1 MSLIPISR
9 ALISVYSKDGLEPLA
24 KLFHHFGVEIYSTG
38 GTQAYLESLGI
49 PVITVESLTGYPSIL
64 DGRVKTLH
72 PKVFGGILARREE
85 GHLAELKEMDIPPFD
100 VVVVDLYPF
109 EETVASGAS
118 ETEIIEKIDI
128 GGISLIRAAAK
139 NFNDVVV
146 IPSKLSYKPLVDALE
161 NNAGSTT
168 LSDRLAFAKAA
179 FSVTSHYD
187 SAIYAYFQGDETF
200 SESLRLTEN
209 NKVNLR
215 YGENPHQKAVFY
227 GDFDDMFEKLAGKE
241 LSFNNLT
248 DIDAAVGLIS
258 EFWNDEPTM
267 GILKHTNPCG
277 VATRSTIKEAWMAAL
292 AADPVSAF
300 GGIFISNTPIDIATA
315 LEIDQLFYEVL
326 IAPDFN
332 EDALNFLSKKKNRIL
347 LKLKKLK
354 IQNIRVKS
362 LLNGV
367 IVQENDVKLEERE
380 SCKIA
385 TTLEP
390 TENQWK
396 DLMFAAKC
404 CKHLKSNVIVLAK
417 NNQLL
422 SMGCGQTSRI
432 DALEQ
437 AVVKAKKYG
446 FDLNGAVMASDAFFP
461 FPDCVE
467 VAKLAGIKA
476 VIQPG
481 GSVKDQESIDF
492 CDANDMTM
500 VITGIRHFR
509 H

>member
-9 ALISVYSKDGLEPLA
+9 ALISVYSKDGLDALA
-24 KLFHHFGVEIYSTG
+24 RMLHHLGVEIYSTG
-38 GTQAYLESLGI
+38 GTQLYLEGIDI
-49 PVITVESLTGYPSIL
+49 PVIAVESLTGYPSIL

-85 GHLAELKEMDIPPFD
+85 GHLSELKQMEILPFD
-100 VVVVDLYPF
+100 LVVVDLYPF
-109 EETVASGAS
+109 EETVKAGSDEA
-118 ETEIIEKIDI
+118 EIIEKIDI

-139 NFNDVVV
+139 NFKDVVV
-146 IPSKLSYKPLVDALE
+146 CPSKASYGFLVDILE
-161 NNAGSTT
+161 RKAGATS
-168 LSDRLAFAKAA
+168 LSDRLLLAKDAFA
-179 FSVTSHYD
+179 VTAHYD
-187 SAIYAYFQGDETF
+187 TSIFQYFQGEPSVSSQLRI
-200 SESLRLTEN
+200 SEN
-209 NKVNLR
+209 VKVDLR
-215 YGENPHQKAVFY
+215 YGENPHQKAVYF
-227 GDFDDMFEKLAGKE
+227 GDFDAMFEKISGKE

-258 EFWNDEPTM
+258 EFKNDAPTFA
-267 GILKHTNPCG
+267 ILKHTNPCG
-277 VATRSTIKEAWMAAL
+277 VATRPSLQDAWLSAL

-300 GGIFISNTPIDIATA
+300 GGIFISNTKIDLQTATEIDI
-315 LEIDQLFYEVL
+315 LFYEVL
-326 IAPDFN
+326 IAPDFDM
-332 EDALNFLSKKKNRIL
+332 DALNLLTKKKSRIL
-347 LKLKKLK
+347 LRLKK
-354 IQNIRVKS
+354 IEVQNIRVKS

-367 IVQENDVKLEERE
+367 IVQDNDVITEVRE
-380 SCKIA
+380 NCKIA

-390 TENQWK
+390 TEDQWR
-396 DLMFAAKC
+396 DLIFAAKC

-437 AVVKAKKYG
+437 AVMKAGKYG
-446 FDLNGAVMASDAFFP
+446 FNLEGAVMASDAFFP

-467 VAKLAGIKA
+467 MANKAGIKA

-481 GSVKDQESIDF
+481 GSVKDQESIDY
-492 CDANDMTM
+492 CEANMMTM

>member
-24 KLFHHFGVEIYSTG
+24 KLLHHYGVEIYSTG

-85 GHLAELKEMDIPPFD
+85 GHLTELNEMDIPPFD

-109 EETVASGAS
+109 EETVASGAG
-118 ETEIIEKIDI
+118 EAEIIEKIDI

-146 IPSKLSYKPLVDALE
+146 IPSKLSYRPLVEALE
-161 NNAGSTT
+161 KNTGSTT
-168 LSDRLAFAKAA
+168 LAERLSFARAA
-179 FSVTSHYD
+179 FGVTSHYD
-187 SAIYAYFQGDETF
+187 AAIYAYFQGDETF

-209 NKVNLR
+209 NMVNLR

-258 EFWNDEPTM
+258 EFEKDGPTM
-267 GILKHTNPCG
+267 VILKHTNPCG
-277 VATRSTIKEAWMAAL
+277 VATRSTIKEAWLAAL

-300 GGIFISNTPIDIATA
+300 GGIFISNVPIDMATA
-315 LEIDQLFYEVL
+315 EEIDQLFYEVL
-326 IAPDFN
+326 IAPEFA

-354 IQNIRVKS
+354 IQNISVKS

-367 IVQENDVKLEERE
+367 IVQENDVITEGRE
-380 SCKIA
+380 ICKVA
-385 TTLEP
+385 TLLEP
-390 TENQWK
+390 TDNQWK

-417 NNQLL
+417 DNQLL
-422 SMGCGQTSRI
+422 GMGCGQTSRI
-432 DALEQ
+432 DAMEQ
-437 AVVKAKKYG
+437 AVDKAKKYG
-446 FDLNGAVMASDAFFP
+446 FDLQGAVMASDAFFP

-467 VAKLAGIKA
+467 VAERAGIKA

-492 CDANDMTM
+492 CDANNMAM

>member
-24 KLFHHFGVEIYSTG
+24 KLLHHYGVEIYSTG
-38 GTQAYLESLGI
+38 GTQAYLENLGI
-49 PVITVESLTGYPSIL
+49 PVVTVESLTGYPSIL

-85 GHLAELKEMDIPPFD
+85 GHLSELNEMDIPPFD

-109 EETVASGAS
+109 EETVASGAD
-118 ETEIIEKIDI
+118 EAEIIEKIDI

-146 IPSKLSYKPLVDALE
+146 IPSKLSYKPLVEALE
-161 NNAGSTT
+161 KNAGSTT
-168 LSDRLAFAKAA
+168 LAERLSFARAA
-179 FSVTSHYD
+179 FGVTSQYD
-187 SAIYAYFQGDETF
+187 AAIYAYFQGDETF

-209 NKVNLR
+209 NKVTLR

-258 EFWNDEPTM
+258 EFEKDGPTM
-267 GILKHTNPCG
+267 VILKHTNPCG
-277 VATRSTIKEAWMAAL
+277 VATRSTIKEAWLAAL

-300 GGIFISNTPIDIATA
+300 GGIFISNVPIDMATA
-315 LEIDQLFYEVL
+315 VEIDQLFYEVL
-326 IAPDFN
+326 IAPDFA

-347 LKLKKLK
+347 LKLKKHK
-354 IQNIRVKS
+354 IRNISVKS

-367 IVQENDVKLEERE
+367 IVQENDVITEGRE
-380 SCKIA
+380 ICKVA

-390 TENQWK
+390 TENQWR
-396 DLMFAAKC
+396 DMMFAAKC

-417 NNQLL
+417 DNQLL

-467 VAKLAGIKA
+467 VAERAGIKA

-492 CDANDMTM
+492 CDAHNMAM

>member
-24 KLFHHFGVEIYSTG
+24 KLLHHYGVEIYSTG
-38 GTQAYLESLGI
+38 GTQVYLENLGI
-49 PVITVESLTGYPSIL
+49 PVISVESLTGYPSIL

-85 GHLAELKEMDIPPFD
+85 GHLAELNEMDIPPFD

-109 EETVASGAS
+109 EETVASGAG

-146 IPSKLSYKPLVDALE
+146 IPSKLSYKPLVEALE
-161 NNAGSTT
+161 KNAGSTT
-168 LSDRLAFAKAA
+168 LAERLSFAKAA
-179 FSVTSHYD
+179 FGVTSHYD
-187 SAIYAYFQGDETF
+187 AAIYGYFQGDETF
-200 SESLRLTEN
+200 AESLRLTEN

-248 DIDAAVGLIS
+248 DIDAAVGLMS
-258 EFWNDEPTM
+258 EFEKDGPTLA
-267 GILKHTNPCG
+267 ILKHTNPCG
-277 VATRSTIKEAWMAAL
+277 VATRSTIKEAWLAAL

-300 GGIFISNTPIDIATA
+300 GGIFISNVPIDIDTAT
-315 LEIDQLFYEVL
+315 EIDQLFYEVL
-326 IAPDFN
+326 IAPDFD

-354 IQNIRVKS
+354 IRNISVKS

-367 IVQENDVKLEERE
+367 IVQENDVVTEGRE
-380 SCKIA
+380 ICRVA

-390 TENQWK
+390 TEKQWR
-396 DLMFAAKC
+396 DMMFAAKC

-417 NNQLL
+417 DNQLL

-432 DALEQ
+432 DAMEQ
-437 AVVKAKKYG
+437 AVDKAKRYG
-446 FDLNGAVMASDAFFP
+446 FDLQGAVMASDAFFP

-467 VAKLAGIKA
+467 VAERAGIKA

-492 CDANDMTM
+492 CDAHNMAM
-500 VITGIRHFR
+500 VITGMRHFR

>member
-9 ALISVYSKDGLEPLA
+9 ALISVYSKEGLEPLA
-24 KLFHHFGVEIYSTG
+24 KLLQHYGVEIYSTG
-38 GTQAYLESLGI
+38 GTQAYLEKLGI
-49 PVITVESLTGYPSIL
+49 RVISVESLTGYPSIL

-72 PKVFGGILARREE
+72 PKVFGGILARREK
-85 GHLAELKEMDIPPFD
+85 GHLSELNEMDIPPFD
-100 VVVVDLYPF
+100 LVVVDLYPF

-118 ETEIIEKIDI
+118 EAEIIEKIDI

-146 IPSKLSYKPLVDALE
+146 IPSKLSYEPLVEALE
-161 NNAGSTT
+161 KNGGSTT
-168 LSDRLAFAKAA
+168 LADRLSFAKAA
-179 FSVTSHYD
+179 FGVTSYYD
-187 SAIYAYFQGDETF
+187 AAIYGYFQGDEIF
-200 SESLRLTEN
+200 SDSLRITEN
-209 NKVNLR
+209 NRVNLR

-227 GDFDDMFEKLAGKE
+227 GDFDDMFDKLAGKE

-258 EFWNDEPTM
+258 EFENDRPTLA
-267 GILKHTNPCG
+267 ILKHTNPCG
-277 VATRSTIKEAWMAAL
+277 VATRSTVREAWLAAL
-292 AADPVSAF
+292 SADPVSAF
-300 GGIFISNTPIDIATA
+300 GGIFIANAPIDMATA
-315 LEIDQLFYEVL
+315 VEIDQLFYEVL
-326 IAPDFN
+326 IAPDFH

-347 LKLKKLK
+347 LRLKKLK

-367 IVQENDVKLEERE
+367 IVQENDVITDGRGL
-380 SCKIA
+380 CKVA
-385 TTLEP
+385 TLMEP

-396 DLMFAAKC
+396 DLIFAAKC

-417 NNQLL
+417 DEQLL

-432 DALEQ
+432 DAMEQ
-437 AVVKAKKYG
+437 AVDKARKYG
-446 FDLNGAVMASDAFFP
+446 FNLQGAVMASDAFFP

-467 VAKLAGIKA
+467 VADRAGIKA

-481 GSVKDQESIDF
+481 GSVKDRESIDF
-492 CDANDMTM
+492 CDAHKMTM

>member
-24 KLFHHFGVEIYSTG
+24 KLLHHYGVEIYSTG

-85 GHLAELKEMDIPPFD
+85 GHLTELNEMDIPPFD

-109 EETVASGAS
+109 EETVASGAG
-118 ETEIIEKIDI
+118 EAEIIEKIDI

-146 IPSKLSYKPLVDALE
+146 IPSKLSYRPLVEALE
-161 NNAGSTT
+161 KNTGSTT
-168 LSDRLAFAKAA
+168 LAERLSFARAA
-179 FSVTSHYD
+179 FGVTSHYD
-187 SAIYAYFQGDETF
+187 AAIYAYFQGDETF

-209 NKVNLR
+209 NRVNLR

-258 EFWNDEPTM
+258 EFEKDGPTM
-267 GILKHTNPCG
+267 VILKHTNPCG
-277 VATRSTIKEAWMAAL
+277 VATRSTIKEAWLAAL

-300 GGIFISNTPIDIATA
+300 GGIFISNVPIDMATA
-315 LEIDQLFYEVL
+315 EEIDQLFYEVL
-326 IAPDFN
+326 IAPEFA

-354 IQNIRVKS
+354 IQNISVKS

-367 IVQENDVKLEERE
+367 IVQENDVITEGRE
-380 SCKIA
+380 ICKVA
-385 TTLEP
+385 TLLEP
-390 TENQWK
+390 TDNQWK

-404 CKHLKSNVIVLAK
+404 CKHLKSNDIVLAK
-417 NNQLL
+417 DNQLL
-422 SMGCGQTSRI
+422 GMGCGQTSRI
-432 DALEQ
+432 DAMEQ
-437 AVVKAKKYG
+437 AVDKAKKYG
-446 FDLNGAVMASDAFFP
+446 FDLQGAVMASDAFFP

-467 VAKLAGIKA
+467 VAERAGIKA

-492 CDANDMTM
+492 CDANNMAM

>member
-1 MSLIPISR
+1 MSSIPISR

-24 KLFHHFGVEIYSTG
+24 KLLHHYGVKIYSTG

-49 PVITVESLTGYPSIL
+49 PVVTVESLTGYPSIL

-72 PKVFGGILARREE
+72 PKVFGGILARREK
-85 GHLAELKEMDIPPFD
+85 GHLSELDEMNIPPFD

-118 ETEIIEKIDI
+118 EADIIEKIDI
-128 GGISLIRAAAK
+128 GGVSLIRAAAK

-161 NNAGSTT
+161 KNEGSTT

-179 FSVTSHYD
+179 FAVTSHYD
-187 SAIYAYFQGDETF
+187 SAIYSYFQGNQPF
-200 SESLRLTEN
+200 SENLRISEN

-258 EFWNDEPTM
+258 EFGNDGPTM
-267 GILKHTNPCG
+267 AILKHTNPCG

-300 GGIFISNTPIDIATA
+300 GGIFISNTPIDMDTA

-332 EDALNFLSKKKNRIL
+332 EDVLNFLSKKKNRIL
-347 LKLKKLK
+347 LKLKKRK
-354 IQNIRVKS
+354 VQNIRVKS

-367 IVQENDVKLEERE
+367 IVQENDVIMEERG
-380 SCKIA
+380 SCKVA

-390 TENQWK
+390 TENQWE
-396 DLMFAAKC
+396 DLIFAAKC

-437 AVVKAKKYG
+437 AVVKANKYG

-467 VAKLAGIKA
+467 VAKQAGIKA

-500 VITGIRHFR
+500 VISGIRHFR

>member
-267 GILKHTNPCG
+267 AILKHTNPCG

>member
-24 KLFHHFGVEIYSTG
+24 KLLHHYGVEIYSTG

-85 GHLAELKEMDIPPFD
+85 GHLTELNQMDIPPFD

-109 EETVASGAS
+109 EETVASGAG
-118 ETEIIEKIDI
+118 EAEIIEKIDI

-146 IPSKLSYKPLVDALE
+146 IPSKLSYKPLVEALE
-161 NNAGSTT
+161 KNAGSTT
-168 LSDRLAFAKAA
+168 LAERLSFARAA
-179 FSVTSHYD
+179 FGVTSHYD
-187 SAIYAYFQGDETF
+187 AAIYAYFQGDETF

-209 NKVNLR
+209 NRVNLR

-258 EFWNDEPTM
+258 EFEKDGPTM
-267 GILKHTNPCG
+267 VILKHTNPCG
-277 VATRSTIKEAWMAAL
+277 VATRSTIKEAWLAAL

-300 GGIFISNTPIDIATA
+300 GGIFISNVPIDLAPA
-315 LEIDQLFYEVL
+315 EEIDQLFYEVL
-326 IAPDFN
+326 IAPEFA

-354 IQNIRVKS
+354 IQNISVKS

-367 IVQENDVKLEERE
+367 IVQENDVITEGRE
-380 SCKIA
+380 ICKVA
-385 TTLEP
+385 TLLEP

-417 NNQLL
+417 DNQLL
-422 SMGCGQTSRI
+422 GMGCGQTSRI
-432 DALEQ
+432 DAMEQ
-437 AVVKAKKYG
+437 AVDKAKKYG
-446 FDLNGAVMASDAFFP
+446 FDLHGAVMASDAFFP

-467 VAKLAGIKA
+467 VAERAGIKA

-492 CDANDMTM
+492 CDANNMAM

>member
-24 KLFHHFGVEIYSTG
+24 KLLHHYGVEIYSTG

-85 GHLAELKEMDIPPFD
+85 GHLTELNEMDIPTFD

-109 EETVASGAS
+109 EETVASGAG
-118 ETEIIEKIDI
+118 EAEIIEKIDI

-146 IPSKLSYKPLVDALE
+146 IPSKLSYRPLVEALE
-161 NNAGSTT
+161 KNTGSTT
-168 LSDRLAFAKAA
+168 LAERLSFARAA
-179 FSVTSHYD
+179 FGVTSHYD
-187 SAIYAYFQGDETF
+187 AAIYAYFQGDETF

-209 NKVNLR
+209 NMVNLR

-258 EFWNDEPTM
+258 EFEKDGPTM
-267 GILKHTNPCG
+267 VILKHTNPCG
-277 VATRSTIKEAWMAAL
+277 VATRSTIKEAWLAAL

-300 GGIFISNTPIDIATA
+300 GGIFISNVPIDMATA
-315 LEIDQLFYEVL
+315 EEIDQLFYEVL
-326 IAPDFN
+326 IAPEFA

-354 IQNIRVKS
+354 IQNISVKS

-367 IVQENDVKLEERE
+367 IVQENDVITEGRE
-380 SCKIA
+380 ICKVA
-385 TTLEP
+385 TLLEP
-390 TENQWK
+390 TDNQWK

-417 NNQLL
+417 DNQLL
-422 SMGCGQTSRI
+422 GMGCGQTSRI
-432 DALEQ
+432 DAMEQ
-437 AVVKAKKYG
+437 AVDKAKKYG
-446 FDLNGAVMASDAFFP
+446 FDLQGAVMASDAFFP

-467 VAKLAGIKA
+467 VAERAGIKA

-492 CDANDMTM
+492 CDANNMAM

>member
-24 KLFHHFGVEIYSTG
+24 KLLHHYGVEIYSTG
-38 GTQAYLESLGI
+38 GTQVYLENLGI
-49 PVITVESLTGYPSIL
+49 PVTSVESLTGYPSIL

-85 GHLAELKEMDIPPFD
+85 GHLAELNEMDIPPFD

-109 EETVASGAS
+109 EETVASGAG
-118 ETEIIEKIDI
+118 EAEIIEKIDI

-146 IPSKLSYKPLVDALE
+146 IPSKLSYKPLVEALE
-161 NNAGSTT
+161 KNAGSTT
-168 LSDRLAFAKAA
+168 LADRLSFAKAA
-179 FSVTSHYD
+179 FGVTSHYD
-187 SAIYAYFQGDETF
+187 AAIYGYFQGDETF
-200 SESLRLTEN
+200 SDSLRLTEN

-258 EFWNDEPTM
+258 EFGNDGPTM
-267 GILKHTNPCG
+267 AILKHTNPCG
-277 VATRSTIKEAWMAAL
+277 VATRSTIKEAWLAAL
-292 AADPVSAF
+292 SADPVSAF

-315 LEIDQLFYEVL
+315 TEIDQLFYEVL

-367 IVQENDVKLEERE
+367 IVQENDVILEERE

-390 TENQWK
+390 TEGQWL

-467 VAKLAGIKA
+467 VAEQAGIKA

>member
-24 KLFHHFGVEIYSTG
+24 KLLHHYGVEIYSTG
-38 GTQAYLESLGI
+38 GTQVYLENLGI
-49 PVITVESLTGYPSIL
+49 PVTSVESLTGYPSIL

-85 GHLAELKEMDIPPFD
+85 GHLAELNEMDIPPFD

-109 EETVASGAS
+109 EETVASGAG
-118 ETEIIEKIDI
+118 EAEIIEKIDI

-146 IPSKLSYKPLVDALE
+146 IPSKLSYKPLVEALE
-161 NNAGSTT
+161 KNAGATT
-168 LSDRLAFAKAA
+168 LADRLSFAKAA
-179 FSVTSHYD
+179 FGVTSHYD
-187 SAIYAYFQGDETF
+187 AAIFGYFQGDETF
-200 SESLRLTEN
+200 AESLRLTEN

-248 DIDAAVGLIS
+248 DIDAAVGLMS
-258 EFWNDEPTM
+258 EFEKDGPTLA
-267 GILKHTNPCG
+267 ILKHTNPCG
-277 VATRSTIKEAWMAAL
+277 VATRSTIKEAWLAAL

-315 LEIDQLFYEVL
+315 TEIDQLFYEVL
-326 IAPDFN
+326 IAPDFD

-354 IQNIRVKS
+354 IRNISVKS

-367 IVQENDVKLEERE
+367 IVQENDVVTEGRE
-380 SCKIA
+380 ICKVS

-390 TENQWK
+390 TENQWR
-396 DLMFAAKC
+396 DMMFAAKC

-417 NNQLL
+417 DNQLL

-432 DALEQ
+432 DAMEQ
-437 AVVKAKKYG
+437 AVDKAKRYG
-446 FDLNGAVMASDAFFP
+446 FDLQGAVMASDAFFP

-467 VAKLAGIKA
+467 VAERAGIKA

-492 CDANDMTM
+492 CDAHNMAM
-500 VITGIRHFR
+500 VITGMRHFR

>member
-9 ALISVYSKDGLEPLA
+9 ALISVYSKEGLEPLA
-24 KLFHHFGVEIYSTG
+24 KLLQHYGVEIYSTG
-38 GTQAYLESLGI
+38 GTQAYLEKLGI
-49 PVITVESLTGYPSIL
+49 RVISVESLTGYPSIL

-72 PKVFGGILARREE
+72 PKVFGGILARREK
-85 GHLAELKEMDIPPFD
+85 GHLSELNEMDIPPFD
-100 VVVVDLYPF
+100 LVVVDLYPF

-118 ETEIIEKIDI
+118 EAEIIEKIDI

-146 IPSKLSYKPLVDALE
+146 IPSKLSYEPLVEALE
-161 NNAGSTT
+161 KNGGSTT
-168 LSDRLAFAKAA
+168 LADRLSFAKAA
-179 FSVTSHYD
+179 FGVTSYYD
-187 SAIYAYFQGDETF
+187 AAIYGYFQGDEIF
-200 SESLRLTEN
+200 SDSLRITEN
-209 NKVNLR
+209 NRVNLR

-227 GDFDDMFEKLAGKE
+227 GDFDDMFDKLAGKE

-258 EFWNDEPTM
+258 EFENDGPTLA
-267 GILKHTNPCG
+267 ILKHTNPCG
-277 VATRSTIKEAWMAAL
+277 VATRSTVREAWLAAL
-292 AADPVSAF
+292 SADPVSAF
-300 GGIFISNTPIDIATA
+300 GGIFIANAPIDMATA
-315 LEIDQLFYEVL
+315 VEIDQLFYEVL
-326 IAPDFN
+326 IAPDFH

-347 LKLKKLK
+347 LRLKKLK

-367 IVQENDVKLEERE
+367 IVQENDVITDGRGL
-380 SCKIA
+380 CKVA
-385 TTLEP
+385 TLMEP

-396 DLMFAAKC
+396 DLIFAAKC

-417 NNQLL
+417 DEQLL

-432 DALEQ
+432 DAMEQ
-437 AVVKAKKYG
+437 AVDKARKYG
-446 FDLNGAVMASDAFFP
+446 FNLQGAVMASDAFFP

-467 VAKLAGIKA
+467 VADRAGIKA

-481 GSVKDQESIDF
+481 GSVKDRESIDF
-492 CDANDMTM
+492 CDAHKMTM

>member
-24 KLFHHFGVEIYSTG
+24 KLLHHYGVEIYSTG

-72 PKVFGGILARREE
+72 PKVFGGILARREV
-85 GHLAELKEMDIPPFD
+85 GHLAELNEMDIPPFD
-100 VVVVDLYPF
+100 LVVVDLYPF
-109 EETVASGAS
+109 EETVASGAG
-118 ETEIIEKIDI
+118 EAEIIEKIDI

-146 IPSKLSYKPLVDALE
+146 IPSKLSYKPLVEALE
-161 NNAGSTT
+161 KNAGSTT
-168 LSDRLAFAKAA
+168 LAERLSFARAA
-179 FSVTSHYD
+179 FGVTSHYD
-187 SAIYAYFQGDETF
+187 AAIYDYFQGDETF

-209 NKVNLR
+209 NRVNLR

-258 EFWNDEPTM
+258 EFEKDGPTM
-267 GILKHTNPCG
+267 VILKHTNPCG
-277 VATRSTIKEAWMAAL
+277 VATRSTIKEAWLAAL

-300 GGIFISNTPIDIATA
+300 GGIFISNVPIDMATA
-315 LEIDQLFYEVL
+315 EEIDQLFYEVL
-326 IAPDFN
+326 IAPEFA

-354 IQNIRVKS
+354 IQNISVKS

-367 IVQENDVKLEERE
+367 IVQENDVITEGRE
-380 SCKIA
+380 ICKVA
-385 TTLEP
+385 TLLEP

-417 NNQLL
+417 DNQLL
-422 SMGCGQTSRI
+422 GMGCGQTSRI
-432 DALEQ
+432 DAMEQ
-437 AVVKAKKYG
+437 AVDKAKKYG
-446 FDLNGAVMASDAFFP
+446 FDLHGAVMASDAFFP

-467 VAKLAGIKA
+467 VAERAGIKA

-492 CDANDMTM
+492 CDANNMAM

>member
-24 KLFHHFGVEIYSTG
+24 KLLHHYGVEIYSTG

-72 PKVFGGILARREE
+72 PKVFGGILARREV
-85 GHLAELKEMDIPPFD
+85 GHLAELNEMDIPPFD
-100 VVVVDLYPF
+100 LVVVDLYPF
-109 EETVASGAS
+109 EETVASGAG
-118 ETEIIEKIDI
+118 EAEIIEKIDI

-146 IPSKLSYKPLVDALE
+146 IPSKLSYIPLVEALE
-161 NNAGSTT
+161 KNAGSTT
-168 LSDRLAFAKAA
+168 LAERLSFARAA
-179 FSVTSHYD
+179 FGVTSHYD
-187 SAIYAYFQGDETF
+187 AAIYAYFQGDETF

-209 NKVNLR
+209 NRVNLR

-258 EFWNDEPTM
+258 EFEKDGPTM
-267 GILKHTNPCG
+267 VILKHTNPCG
-277 VATRSTIKEAWMAAL
+277 VATRSTIKEAWLAAL

-300 GGIFISNTPIDIATA
+300 GGIFISNVPIDMATA
-315 LEIDQLFYEVL
+315 EEIDQLFYEVL
-326 IAPDFN
+326 IAPEFA

-354 IQNIRVKS
+354 IQNISVKS

-367 IVQENDVKLEERE
+367 IVQENDVIRE
-380 SCKIA
+380 GREICKVA
-385 TTLEP
+385 TLLEP
-390 TENQWK
+390 TDNQWK

-417 NNQLL
+417 GNQLL
-422 SMGCGQTSRI
+422 GMGCGQTSRI
-432 DALEQ
+432 DAMEQ
-437 AVVKAKKYG
+437 AVDKAKKYG
-446 FDLNGAVMASDAFFP
+446 FDLQGAVMASDAFFP

-467 VAKLAGIKA
+467 VAERAGIKA

-492 CDANDMTM
+492 CDANNMAM

>member
-1 MSLIPISR
+1 
-9 ALISVYSKDGLEPLA
+9 
-24 KLFHHFGVEIYSTG
+24 
-38 GTQAYLESLGI
+38 
-49 PVITVESLTGYPSIL
+49 
-64 DGRVKTLH
+64 
-72 PKVFGGILARREE
+72 
-85 GHLAELKEMDIPPFD
+85 
-100 VVVVDLYPF
+100 
-109 EETVASGAS
+109 
-118 ETEIIEKIDI
+118 
-128 GGISLIRAAAK
+128 
-139 NFNDVVV
+139 
-146 IPSKLSYKPLVDALE
+146 
-161 NNAGSTT
+161 
-168 LSDRLAFAKAA
+168 
-179 FSVTSHYD
+179 
-187 SAIYAYFQGDETF
+187 
-200 SESLRLTEN
+200 LRLTEN
-209 NKVNLR
+209 NRVDLR

-258 EFWNDEPTM
+258 EFEKDGPTM
-267 GILKHTNPCG
+267 VILKHTNPCG
-277 VATRSTIKEAWMAAL
+277 VATRSTIKEAWLAAL

-300 GGIFISNTPIDIATA
+300 GGIFISNVIIDMATA
-315 LEIDQLFYEVL
+315 VEIDQLFYEVL
-326 IAPDFN
+326 IAPNFA

-347 LKLKKLK
+347 LKLKKPK
-354 IQNIRVKS
+354 IQNISVKS

-367 IVQENDVKLEERE
+367 IVQENDVVTEERE
-380 SCKIA
+380 ICKVA
-385 TTLEP
+385 TKLEP
-390 TENQWK
+390 TENQWR
-396 DLMFAAKC
+396 DMMFAAKC

-417 NNQLL
+417 DNQLL

-437 AVVKAKKYG
+437 AVVKANKYG

-467 VAKLAGIKA
+467 VAERAGIKA

-492 CDANDMTM
+492 CDAHNMAM

>member
-24 KLFHHFGVEIYSTG
+24 KLLHHYGVEIYSTG
-38 GTQAYLESLGI
+38 GTQAYLENLGI
-49 PVITVESLTGYPSIL
+49 PVVTVESLTGYPSIL

-85 GHLAELKEMDIPPFD
+85 GHLTELNEMDIPPFD

-109 EETVASGAS
+109 EETVASGAG
-118 ETEIIEKIDI
+118 EAEIIEKIDI

-146 IPSKLSYKPLVDALE
+146 IPSKLSYKPLVEALE
-161 NNAGSTT
+161 KNAGSTT
-168 LSDRLAFAKAA
+168 LDERLSFARAA
-179 FSVTSHYD
+179 FGVTSHYD
-187 SAIYAYFQGDETF
+187 AAIYAYFQGDETF

-209 NKVNLR
+209 NRVNLR

-258 EFWNDEPTM
+258 EFGNDGPTM
-267 GILKHTNPCG
+267 AILKHTNPCG
-277 VATRSTIKEAWMAAL
+277 VATRTTIKEAWLAAL

-300 GGIFISNTPIDIATA
+300 GGIFISNTPIDMATA
-315 LEIDQLFYEVL
+315 TEIDQLFYEVL

-354 IQNIRVKS
+354 IQNISVKS

-367 IVQENDVKLEERE
+367 IVQENDVLTEGRE
-380 SCKIA
+380 ICKVA
-385 TTLEP
+385 TLLEP
-390 TENQWK
+390 TDNQWK

-417 NNQLL
+417 DNQLL

-446 FDLNGAVMASDAFFP
+446 FDLQGAVMASDAFFP

-467 VAKLAGIKA
+467 VAERAGIKA

>member
-9 ALISVYSKDGLEPLA
+9 ALISVYSKEGLESLA
-24 KLFHHFGVEIYSTG
+24 KLLHHYGVEIYSTG
-38 GTQAYLESLGI
+38 GTQAYLENLGI

-85 GHLAELKEMDIPPFD
+85 GHLAELNEMDIPPFD
-100 VVVVDLYPF
+100 LVVVDLYPF
-109 EETVASGAS
+109 EETVASGAG
-118 ETEIIEKIDI
+118 EAEIIEKIDI

-146 IPSKLSYKPLVDALE
+146 IPSKLSYKPLVEALE
-161 NNAGSTT
+161 QNAGSTT
-168 LSDRLAFAKAA
+168 LAERLSFARAA
-179 FSVTSHYD
+179 FGVTSQYD
-187 SAIYAYFQGDETF
+187 AAIYAYFHGDETF

-209 NKVNLR
+209 NRVDLR

-258 EFWNDEPTM
+258 EFEKDGPTM
-267 GILKHTNPCG
+267 VILKHTNPCG
-277 VATRSTIKEAWMAAL
+277 VATRSTIKEAWLAAL

-300 GGIFISNTPIDIATA
+300 GGIFISNVSIDMATA
-315 LEIDQLFYEVL
+315 VEIDQLFYEVL
-326 IAPDFN
+326 IAPNFA

-347 LKLKKLK
+347 LKLKKPK
-354 IQNIRVKS
+354 IQNISVKS

-367 IVQENDVKLEERE
+367 IVQENDVVTEERE
-380 SCKIA
+380 ICKVA
-385 TTLEP
+385 TKLEP
-390 TENQWK
+390 TENQWR
-396 DLMFAAKC
+396 DMMFAAKC

-417 NNQLL
+417 DNQLL

-437 AVVKAKKYG
+437 AVVKANKYG

-467 VAKLAGIKA
+467 VAERAGIKA

-492 CDANDMTM
+492 CDAHNMAM

>member
-24 KLFHHFGVEIYSTG
+24 KLLHHYGVEIYSTG
-38 GTQAYLESLGI
+38 GTQVYLENLGI
-49 PVITVESLTGYPSIL
+49 PVTSVESLTGYPSIL

-85 GHLAELKEMDIPPFD
+85 GHLAELNEMDIPPFD

-109 EETVASGAS
+109 EETVASGAG
-118 ETEIIEKIDI
+118 EAEIIEKIDI

-146 IPSKLSYKPLVDALE
+146 IPSKLSYKPLVEALE
-161 NNAGSTT
+161 KNAGSTT
-168 LSDRLAFAKAA
+168 LADRLSFAKAA
-179 FSVTSHYD
+179 FGVTSHYD
-187 SAIYAYFQGDETF
+187 AAIYGYFQGDETF
-200 SESLRLTEN
+200 AESLRLTEN

-248 DIDAAVGLIS
+248 DIDAAVGLMS
-258 EFWNDEPTM
+258 EFEKDGPTLA
-267 GILKHTNPCG
+267 ILKHTNPCG
-277 VATRSTIKEAWMAAL
+277 VATRSTIKEAWLAAL

-315 LEIDQLFYEVL
+315 TEIDQLFYEVL
-326 IAPDFN
+326 IAPDFD

-347 LKLKKLK
+347 LKLKKL
-354 IQNIRVKS
+354 NIRNISVKS

-367 IVQENDVKLEERE
+367 IVQENDVVTEGRE
-380 SCKIA
+380 ICKVA

-390 TENQWK
+390 TENQWR
-396 DLMFAAKC
+396 DMMFAAKC

-417 NNQLL
+417 DNQLL

-432 DALEQ
+432 DAMEQ
-437 AVVKAKKYG
+437 AVDKAKRYG
-446 FDLNGAVMASDAFFP
+446 FDLEGAVMASDAFFP

-467 VAKLAGIKA
+467 VAERAGIKA

-492 CDANDMTM
+492 CDAHNMAM
-500 VITGIRHFR
+500 VITGMRHFR

>member
-24 KLFHHFGVEIYSTG
+24 KLLHHYGVEIYSTG
-38 GTQAYLESLGI
+38 GTQAYLENLGI
-49 PVITVESLTGYPSIL
+49 PVVTVESITGYPSIL

-85 GHLAELKEMDIPPFD
+85 GHLTELNEMDIPPFD

-109 EETVASGAS
+109 EETVASGAG
-118 ETEIIEKIDI
+118 EAEIIEKIDI

-146 IPSKLSYKPLVDALE
+146 IPSKLSYKPLVEALE
-161 NNAGSTT
+161 KNAGSTT
-168 LSDRLAFAKAA
+168 LDERLSFAMAA
-179 FSVTSHYD
+179 FGVTSHYD
-187 SAIYAYFQGDETF
+187 AAIYAYFQGDETF

-209 NKVNLR
+209 NRVNLR

-258 EFWNDEPTM
+258 EFEKDGPTM
-267 GILKHTNPCG
+267 IILKHTNPCG
-277 VATRSTIKEAWMAAL
+277 VATRSTIKEAWLATL

-300 GGIFISNTPIDIATA
+300 GGIFISNVPIDMTTA
-315 LEIDQLFYEVL
+315 AEIDQLFYEVL
-326 IAPDFN
+326 IAPDFA

-354 IQNIRVKS
+354 IQNISVKS

-367 IVQENDVKLEERE
+367 IVQENDVLTEGRE
-380 SCKIA
+380 ICKVA
-385 TTLEP
+385 TLLEP

-417 NNQLL
+417 DNQLL
-422 SMGCGQTSRI
+422 GMGCGQTSRI
-432 DALEQ
+432 DAMEQ
-437 AVVKAKKYG
+437 AVDKAKKYG
-446 FDLNGAVMASDAFFP
+446 FDLQGAVMASDAFFP

-467 VAKLAGIKA
+467 VAKRAGIKA

-492 CDANDMTM
+492 CDANNMAM

>member
-24 KLFHHFGVEIYSTG
+24 KLLQHYGVEIYSTG
-38 GTQAYLESLGI
+38 GTQVYLESLGT
-49 PVITVESLTGYPSIL
+49 PVISVESLTGYPSIL

-85 GHLAELKEMDIPPFD
+85 GHLAELNEMDIPRID
-100 VVVVDLYPF
+100 LVVVDLYPF
-109 EETVASGAS
+109 EETVASGAG
-118 ETEIIEKIDI
+118 EAEIIEKIDI

-146 IPSKLSYKPLVDALE
+146 IPSKLSYKRLVEALE
-161 NNAGSTT
+161 KNGGSTT
-168 LSDRLAFAKAA
+168 LADRLSFAKAA
-179 FSVTSHYD
+179 FAVTSHYD
-187 SAIYAYFQGDETF
+187 AAIYAYFQGDETF
-200 SESLRLTEN
+200 SDSLRISEN
-209 NKVNLR
+209 NRVNLR

-227 GDFDDMFEKLAGKE
+227 GDFDDMFEKLTGKE

-258 EFWNDEPTM
+258 EFENDEPTLA
-267 GILKHTNPCG
+267 ILKHTNPCG
-277 VATRSTIKEAWMAAL
+277 VATRSTIKEAWLAAL

-300 GGIFISNTPIDIATA
+300 GGIFIANVPIDMATA

-326 IAPDFN
+326 IAPDFAQ
-332 EDALNFLSKKKNRIL
+332 DAIIFLSKKKNRIL
-347 LKLKKLK
+347 LKLKKFN

-367 IVQENDVKLEERE
+367 IVQENDVISEGKEI
-380 SCKIA
+380 CKVVTA
-385 TTLEP
+385 LEP
-390 TENQWK
+390 TEDQWK
-396 DLMFAAKC
+396 DMMFAAKC

-417 NNQLL
+417 DNQLL

-432 DALEQ
+432 DAMEQ
-437 AVVKAKKYG
+437 AVDKAKKYG
-446 FDLNGAVMASDAFFP
+446 FNLQGAVMASDAFFP

-467 VAKLAGIKA
+467 VAERAGIKA

-492 CDANDMTM
+492 CDANNMAM

>member
-24 KLFHHFGVEIYSTG
+24 KLLHHYGVEIYSTG

-49 PVITVESLTGYPSIL
+49 RVITVESLTGYPSIL

-72 PKVFGGILARREE
+72 PKVFGGILARREV

-109 EETVASGAS
+109 EETVASGAG
-118 ETEIIEKIDI
+118 EAEIIEKIDI

-146 IPSKLSYKPLVDALE
+146 IPSKLSYKPLVEALE
-161 NNAGSTT
+161 KNAGSTT

-179 FSVTSHYD
+179 FAVTSHYD

-258 EFWNDEPTM
+258 EFEKDGPTM
-267 GILKHTNPCG
+267 VILKHTNPCG
-277 VATRSTIKEAWMAAL
+277 VATRSTIKEAWLAAL

-300 GGIFISNTPIDIATA
+300 GGIFISNVPIDLATA
-315 LEIDQLFYEVL
+315 AEIDLLFYEVL
-326 IAPDFN
+326 IAPDFA

-354 IQNIRVKS
+354 IQNISVKS

-367 IVQENDVKLEERE
+367 IVQEKDVLTEGKEI
-380 SCKIA
+380 CKVA
-385 TTLEP
+385 TLLEP

-417 NNQLL
+417 DNQLL
-422 SMGCGQTSRI
+422 GMGCGQTSRI
-432 DALEQ
+432 DAMEQ
-437 AVVKAKKYG
+437 AVDKAKKYG
-446 FDLNGAVMASDAFFP
+446 FDLQGAVMASDAFFP

-467 VAKLAGIKA
+467 VAERAGIKA

-481 GSVKDQESIDF
+481 GSVKDQESTDF
-492 CDANDMTM
+492 CDANNMAM

>member
-24 KLFHHFGVEIYSTG
+24 KLLHHYGVEIYSTG

-85 GHLAELKEMDIPPFD
+85 GHLTELNEMDIPTFD

-109 EETVASGAS
+109 EETVASGAG
-118 ETEIIEKIDI
+118 EAEIIEKIDI

-146 IPSKLSYKPLVDALE
+146 IPSKLSYRPLVEALE
-161 NNAGSTT
+161 KNTGSTT
-168 LSDRLAFAKAA
+168 LAERLSFARAA
-179 FSVTSHYD
+179 FGVTSHYD
-187 SAIYAYFQGDETF
+187 AAIYAYFQGDETF

-209 NKVNLR
+209 NRVNLR

-258 EFWNDEPTM
+258 EFEKDGPTM
-267 GILKHTNPCG
+267 VILKHTNPCG
-277 VATRSTIKEAWMAAL
+277 VATRSTIKEAWLAAL

-300 GGIFISNTPIDIATA
+300 GGVFISNVPIDMATA
-315 LEIDQLFYEVL
+315 EEIDQLFYEVL
-326 IAPDFN
+326 IAPEFA

-354 IQNIRVKS
+354 IQNISVKS

-367 IVQENDVKLEERE
+367 IVQENDVITEGRE
-380 SCKIA
+380 ICKVA
-385 TTLEP
+385 TLLEP
-390 TENQWK
+390 TDNQWK

-417 NNQLL
+417 GNQLL
-422 SMGCGQTSRI
+422 GMGCGQTSRI
-432 DALEQ
+432 DAMEQ
-437 AVVKAKKYG
+437 AVEKAKKYG
-446 FDLNGAVMASDAFFP
+446 FDLQGAVMASDAFFP

-467 VAKLAGIKA
+467 VAERAGIKA

-492 CDANDMTM
+492 CDANNMAM

>member
-1 MSLIPISR
+1 
-9 ALISVYSKDGLEPLA
+9 LA

-267 GILKHTNPCG
+267 AILKHTNPCG

>member
-161 NNAGSTT
+161 NNAGSTN

-241 LSFNNLT
+241 LSFNNLP

-267 GILKHTNPCG
+267 AILKHTNPCG